1 MQKRRAARCCNAG
14 RAWFAGRSS
23 APRAGPPALLCEHI
37 AQLQC
42 AHARGGGGSCSVRCL
57 DAQPSLLFEQRAA
70 DGHCCASGRQPSRGF
85 SHSLLFPTAQRQTA
99 GGAFSC
105 ATNRPTD
112 GMPQRGTAARGSDA
126 SVTFGQLA
134 LRLDRLP
141 TEVRAGELTCRR
153 AAAPR
158 PTRTAGA
165 CRSCRRS
172 RSASPG
178 TPARRLSPSRRSAG
192 APPAPAGRRGALQE
206 RCSATCRT
214 AGGSRTRSSSR
225 FGARWQPAMPP
236 GCGARSGGPV
246 RASARQRSGAC
257 GAGAGPAWSRATGTV
272 WPAAGTPAGAGAAH
286 WLQAQGAAVKRVRGL
301 VIGEEAEDAERLSA
315 FLAGL
320 PALVSADGLVL
331 HADLHRRPSAEAIRA
346 FLAGAVRA
354 VGCCASLRTLHLR
367 VVLLRGL
374 AGQVPTAL
382 ARELAGARALEEVT
396 LTFKAIKAKRR
407 KWPVIP
413 SLAHL
418 VAGLAGLPRLRAL
431 GLLVANVGMEAT
443 LPADVSRLTALT
455 RLCLSGLRGLCCEP
469 GWARMPELEFLRFG
483 YCEFACDGEA
493 ALPGVDALGALT
505 ILELYLCSGLHVLP
519 ASLWRL
525 TELPYLAHWRG
536 HDDPPAGGLPA
547 SAPCYASLLNLCLS
561 EHQLRDWPAGIL
573 TMTSLTDL
581 NLHGNCFEQLPEG
594 VSVLTAL
601 QVLCV

>member
-1 MQKRRAARCCNAG
+1 
-14 RAWFAGRSS
+14 
-23 APRAGPPALLCEHI
+23 
-37 AQLQC
+37 
-42 AHARGGGGSCSVRCL
+42 
-57 DAQPSLLFEQRAA
+57 
-70 DGHCCASGRQPSRGF
+70 
-85 SHSLLFPTAQRQTA
+85 
-99 GGAFSC
+99 
-105 ATNRPTD
+105 
-112 GMPQRGTAARGSDA
+112 
-126 SVTFGQLA
+126 
-134 LRLDRLP
+134 
-141 TEVRAGELTCRR
+141 
-153 AAAPR
+153 
-158 PTRTAGA
+158 
-165 CRSCRRS
+165 
-172 RSASPG
+172 
-178 TPARRLSPSRRSAG
+178 
-192 APPAPAGRRGALQE
+192 
-206 RCSATCRT
+206 
-214 AGGSRTRSSSR
+214 
-225 FGARWQPAMPP
+225 MPP

-601 QVLCV
+601 QVLCLGRHSTGQDEIGGALDVRALGSLAGFPHLRSLSFKRCSVLFCSDFQVAADHPRLEELELFTSFPVPGPSCGAFLGFIVALLQQGRPHVLKLEDSVVKDVGQCDSRDFRTALRAVGYPLGEADALDLA